1 MGGTLNLYSLIGV
14 AENAD
19 TATIKRSVQMLRRR
33 YHPDINPAA
42 SAGEITK
49 TINAAWDVLRD
60 PVQRIRYDQE
70 LRADRATR
78 IELARKR
85 YAAGPTPNPPEG
97 ESEETSLHAW
107 MSWAGYLR
115 RIGRSTTP
123 DPAAT
128 IYGRAAAAR
137 QAAAELRKRS
147 GHVDG

>member
-14 AENAD
+14 PENAD
-19 TATIKRSVQMLRRR
+19 TVTIKRSVQMLRRR
-33 YHPDINPAA
+33 YHPDVNPAA

-49 TINAAWDVLRD
+49 AINAAWDVLRD
-60 PVQRIRYDQE
+60 PAQRIRYDQE
-70 LRADRATR
+70 LRAERATR

-85 YAAGPTPNPPEG
+85 YAACPNSVPVAADSG
-97 ESEETSLHAW
+97 DTSLLAW

-115 RIGRSTTP
+115 RIGRASTP
-123 DPAAT
+123 DPKAT

-147 GHVDG
+147 GHIDV

>member
-1 MGGTLNLYSLIGV
+1 MGGILNLYSLIGV

-19 TATIKRSVQMLRRR
+19 TLTIKRSVQMLRRR
-33 YHPDINPAA
+33 YHPDVNPAA

-49 TINAAWDVLRD
+49 SINAAWDVLRD
-60 PVQRIRYDQE
+60 PAQRIRYDQE

-78 IELARKR
+78 IELARQR
-85 YAAGPTPNPPEG
+85 YAVAPNARPAEEDAG
-97 ESEETSLHAW
+97 ETSLHAW

-115 RIGRSTTP
+115 RIGRASTP
-123 DPAAT
+123 DPKAT

-147 GHVDG
+147 GHMDV